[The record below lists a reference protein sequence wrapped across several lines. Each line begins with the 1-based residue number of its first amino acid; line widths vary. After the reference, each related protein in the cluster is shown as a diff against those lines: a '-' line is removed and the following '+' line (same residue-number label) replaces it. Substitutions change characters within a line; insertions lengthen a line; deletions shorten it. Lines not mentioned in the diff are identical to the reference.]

1 MRLCFLSVVFL
12 FLGSAVVVDARV
24 NWSVKAGGGVS
35 NLIILY
41 KSDLP
46 EKFEGSFFSQ
56 VGITLSGNFAKEAM
70 VSWQSGLAL
79 QRSGFKS
86 IQIGRASCRE
96 RYEEIPGTGGISH
109 VEYNRS
115 EER

>member
-12 FLGSAVVVDARV
+12 FLGSAVVVDAQV

-70 VSWQSGLAL
+70 VSWQSGL
-79 QRSGFKS
+79 
-86 IQIGRASCRE
+86 
-96 RYEEIPGTGGISH
+96 
-109 VEYNRS
+109 RS
-115 EER
+115 EEHTSELQSRGHLVCGLLLENKKIRK